1 MFYKFVDVMK
11 LLKKVIDKIRDRF
24 LSDEEYAR
32 RIGVKIGKHCY
43 ISTRRFPSEAYLIS
57 IGDYVRIAPN
67 TMFFTHGGLWSIRK
81 KYKDK
86 NIDYFGK
93 ITIGD
98 YTYIGEGCM
107 IMPGVT
113 IGTNVIIG
121 AGSVVTK
128 SVPDNCMVAGNPI
141 KYIGNTEAFY
151 EKIKLHNIGTSGLS
165 FEEKREKLLKLEED
179 SFVVKP
185 YINFLPK

>member
-1 MFYKFVDVMK
+1 MVFYKFVVFMK
-11 LLKKVIDKIRDRF
+11 LLKKVIDKIRDKF

-86 NIDYFGK
+86 SLNWNQVTTGYALCKGEKMYLIDYRK
-93 ITIGD
+93 H
-98 YTYIGEGCM
+98 
-107 IMPGVT
+107 PG
-113 IGTNVIIG
+113 
-121 AGSVVTK
+121 
-128 SVPDNCMVAGNPI
+128 
-141 KYIGNTEAFY
+141 
-151 EKIKLHNIGTSGLS
+151 
-165 FEEKREKLLKLEED
+165 
-179 SFVVKP
+179 
-185 YINFLPK
+185 

>member
-1 MFYKFVDVMK
+1 MK
-11 LLKKVIDKIRDRF
+11 LLKKVIDKIRDKF

-93 ITIGD
+93 IIIGD

-107 IMPGVT
+107 I
-113 IGTNVIIG
+113 
-121 AGSVVTK
+121 
-128 SVPDNCMVAGNPI
+128 
-141 KYIGNTEAFY
+141 
-151 EKIKLHNIGTSGLS
+151 
-165 FEEKREKLLKLEED
+165 
-179 SFVVKP
+179 
-185 YINFLPK
+185 

>member
-1 MFYKFVDVMK
+1 MK
-11 LLKKVIDKIRDRF
+11 LLKKVIDKIRDKF

-86 NIDYFGK
+86 NIDS
-93 ITIGD
+93 I
-98 YTYIGEGCM
+98 
-107 IMPGVT
+107 
-113 IGTNVIIG
+113 
-121 AGSVVTK
+121 
-128 SVPDNCMVAGNPI
+128 
-141 KYIGNTEAFY
+141 
-151 EKIKLHNIGTSGLS
+151 L
-165 FEEKREKLLKLEED
+165 R
-179 SFVVKP
+179 
-185 YINFLPK
+185 

>member
-1 MFYKFVDVMK
+1 
-11 LLKKVIDKIRDRF
+11 
-24 LSDEEYAR
+24 
-32 RIGVKIGKHCY
+32 
-43 ISTRRFPSEAYLIS
+43 
-57 IGDYVRIAPN
+57 
-67 TMFFTHGGLWSIRK
+67 
-81 KYKDK
+81 
-86 NIDYFGK
+86 
-93 ITIGD
+93 
-98 YTYIGEGCM
+98 M

-165 FEEKREKLLKLEED
+165 FQEIREKLLKLEED